1 MLTENEKRMAVNLAM
16 KIDIGEIPLPAV
28 VYIFDECP
36 LSAHQITNF
45 WMNFNDMTKSVAQKV
60 ATEKTR
66 YHLEKCYT
74 KQDAKRSLLCSMKVL
89 WNATLNG
96 LNKSLFGV
104 EECITGVKQHIQE

>member
-36 LSAHQITNF
+36 LSAYQITNF
-45 WMNFNDMTKSVAQKV
+45 WMEFNDMTKSVAISV
-60 ATEKTR
+60 ATEKAR
-66 YHLEKCYT
+66 YHLEKCYL
-74 KQDAKRSLLCSMKVL
+74 KDEKRSLLCSMKIL

-104 EECITGVKQHIQE
+104 RECTTGQEQTIKE

>member
-1 MLTENEKRMAVNLAM
+1 MLTESEKRMAVNLEM
-16 KIDIGEIPLPAV
+16 KIDIGEIALPAV

-36 LSAHQITNF
+36 LSAIQITQF
-45 WMNFNDMTKSVAQKV
+45 WMNFNDMTKSVAERV
-60 ATEKTR
+60 ATEKIR

-74 KQDAKRSLLCSMKVL
+74 KQDAKRNLLCSMKIL

-104 EECITGVKQHIQE
+104 RECTTGQEQTIKE